1 MDQFIKRK
9 QYEQLYNKVIAPF
22 NFAKELKEDFSS
34 LSPPGIFVGS
44 KLSYP
49 RVNVGIL
56 SPPEEVEDA
65 WVYNTEKFWSE
76 ANYSIKQILSLRSA
90 LINSRFQTNVSEART
105 SNRFIEASQEI
116 GVAAKPV
123 DVEIELAKKPN
134 RKLRF
139 DNITSPLNSAAPL
152 KSIKVTENVSIPR
165 LVDKAISDTDLK
177 ASEAINYLYSKELD
191 NQYLTQLLSIG
202 LLGLKKDRKIVP
214 TRWAIT
220 ATDDI
225 IAKSLVQEIK
235 TFNTID
241 NYQLFYGSYLGNYY
255 AIMLLPDIIEYE
267 LFETYLPGSSW
278 NMGKDVKISTDY
290 ETYFG
295 RKKYA
300 SSTVG
305 GYYAA
310 RLPIF
315 QHLKNIRKQA
325 SVLALRFE
333 TPEYWAQLG
342 VWVVRQAGRKT
353 MSDKPLVFDSKE
365 KMLDY
370 ARNLILANFRYD
382 INFILK
388 SSKLLTRANT
398 QKSLKQFI

>member
-116 GVAAKPV
+116 GVAVKPV

-177 ASEAINYLYSKELD
+177 AGEAINYLYSKELD

-255 AIMLLPDIIEYE
+255 AIMLFPDI
-267 LFETYLPGSSW
+267 L
-278 NMGKDVKISTDY
+278 
-290 ETYFG
+290 
-295 RKKYA
+295 
-300 SSTVG
+300 
-305 GYYAA
+305 
-310 RLPIF
+310 
-315 QHLKNIRKQA
+315 
-325 SVLALRFE
+325 
-333 TPEYWAQLG
+333 
-342 VWVVRQAGRKT
+342 
-353 MSDKPLVFDSKE
+353 
-365 KMLDY
+365 
-370 ARNLILANFRYD
+370 
-382 INFILK
+382 
-388 SSKLLTRANT
+388 
-398 QKSLKQFI
+398 